1 MSKKIELTPK
11 FIDAKLAELEEEVT
25 AKTAARD
32 EAYDAATKEIEE
44 LKEQIAKLRPIKR
57 KLNKRAEEDA
67 KFLKLLNGEDVPED
81 KPKRRSRKAKDAEEA
96 AEPEEQPAVEASD
109 EAEKTDDA
117 GNTDDESEE
126 STAEFNVEDSS
137 ESENDTSADSNEF
150 TVSDSNTD
158 TEAADAEDAGS
169 DAVAEDIADTADE
182 PVADSSADNTES
194 DDSRTDQ
201 RNNRGFH
208 FWG

>member
-11 FIDAKLAELEEEVT
+11 FIDAKLAELEKEVN
-25 AKTAARD
+25 AKATARD
-32 EAYDAATKEIEE
+32 EAYNAATKEIED

-57 KLNKRAEEDA
+57 KLSKRAEEDA
-67 KFLKLLNGEDVPED
+67 KFLKLLNGEDVPEE
-81 KPKRRSRKAKDAEEA
+81 KPKRRSRKAKEAEEA
-96 AEPEEQPAVEASD
+96 AKHEEQPAVEASD
-109 EAEKTDDA
+109 EAEKTDA
-117 GNTDDESEE
+117 ENTGDESGE
-126 STAEFNVEDSS
+126 SAAEFSVEDSS
-137 ESENDTSADSNEF
+137 EPENDASADSDEF

-158 TEAADAEDAGS
+158 TDVADAEDAES
-169 DAVAEDIADTADE
+169 NTVAEDTADTSDE
-182 PVADSSADNTES
+182 PAADNSADNTES